1 MKKPI
6 ITQTILCLIIG
17 LLPLTGYYFL
27 MTEYFKVS
35 PFEGYYWI
43 PTIYL
48 IICYVLYPSAVGKLS
63 DSTFEKTSTEFIS
76 AKTIMMLSFIFA
88 PFILIFKRNK

>member
-1 MKKPI
+1 M
-6 ITQTILCLIIG
+6 
-17 LLPLTGYYFL
+17 
-27 MTEYFKVS
+27 
-35 PFEGYYWI
+35 
-43 PTIYL
+43 
-48 IICYVLYPSAVGKLS
+48 LYPSAVGKLS

>member
-1 MKKPI
+1 MKKPS

-48 IICYVLYPSAVGKLS
+48 IICYVLYPSAVGNWAIQHLRKLQLNL
-63 DSTFEKTSTEFIS
+63 FQ
-76 AKTIMMLSFIFA
+76 
-88 PFILIFKRNK
+88 PRP